1 VSLPGELRVVE
12 HVPRAF
18 SALVV
23 EEAPASLA
31 LSGGSTAHACYELL
45 AVADI
50 DWSEVEVFFG
60 DERWV
65 PVGDPESNEGRA
77 RHAFVDQV
85 SPRQVHS
92 MRNAGDT
99 IEEAADAYDRLLR
112 AHGPLDFVHLGLGPD
127 GHTASL
133 VPGDPVLDVSDADVA
148 VSGEYQGRRRM
159 TLTYPA
165 LNRARRVLWLVT
177 GAEKSAMFARLKA
190 ADQAIPA
197 GRVRQDTA
205 IILADRDAAA
215 GPRGG
220 RS

>member
-1 VSLPGELRVVE
+1 
-12 HVPRAF
+12 
-18 SALVV
+18 
-23 EEAPASLA
+23 
-31 LSGGSTAHACYELL
+31 
-45 AVADI
+45 
-50 DWSEVEVFFG
+50 
-60 DERWV
+60 
-65 PVGDPESNEGRA
+65 
-77 RHAFVDQV
+77 
-85 SPRQVHS
+85 
-92 MRNAGDT
+92 
-99 IEEAADAYDRLLR
+99 
-112 AHGPLDFVHLGLGPD
+112 
-127 GHTASL
+127 
-133 VPGDPVLDVSDADVA
+133 
-148 VSGEYQGRRRM
+148 M